1 MMQYESGTAPGE
13 AYQLGRRLKAGSTSD
28 VYETV
33 HPHLPGS
40 CAIKIVRAH
49 LLQSPEQAQAFRA
62 DLEAVAGLRHP
73 NIAQI
78 IEVGS
83 LPEAPAFVVM
93 ELLEGRLLAE
103 RLAGH
108 RTLPI
113 GEVVELVKAIA
124 AALQAAHSRGVIH
137 GEIGPTN
144 VFLARAEGYEQGL
157 VKLIGFGTH
166 RLRPVDAAAS
176 LSFEMIRYLSPE
188 QATGRPDEVDGRADQ
203 FALALLIH
211 RMVSGIEVFRGLS
224 AIDVLDQVLHEEPKI
239 ERPPEITDEVEAVLR
254 RALAKD
260 KRHRFETVVGFARAF
275 ESSVTGEESSVV
287 KRAPGPR
294 RPVRIEPAPEPER
307 PRATIRA
314 VRIEQPHKQGPAATT
329 LLGFAASRGEE
340 QPPLARA
347 VITAMGP
354 PRAFNSQPPPAA
366 QPASY
371 AAPQI
376 VRPPVASQSDLPV
389 LPAGVSHAKPVAN
402 RPVLAPSQPPKL
414 THAPPAQV
422 SRAPAATRAQ
432 PQRQQPR
439 AQQPRATGGRSRQGP
454 VDSLL
459 IEPFFDAFPSGQMRA
474 DTMDLGEDALPRRP
488 RHGWRLFFF
497 LVALAL
503 VSVGGAFAVGWRP
516 PLEWRQSDLWRG
528 LGLPGAAD
536 PSVNAD

>member
-1 MMQYESGTAPGE
+1 MMQYESSTAPGE

-40 CAIKIVRAH
+40 CAIKILRPH
-49 LLQSPEQAQAFRA
+49 LLQSPEQVHAFRS
-62 DLEAVAGLRHP
+62 DLEAVSGLRHP

-83 LPEAPAFVVM
+83 LPEAKAFVVM

-157 VKLIGFGTH
+157 VKLIGFGIH

-239 ERPPEITDEVEAVLR
+239 ERPPEITDEVESVLR

-287 KRAPGPR
+287 KRTPAPRG
-294 RPVRIEPAPEPER
+294 RPVRIEPPPPEPER

-340 QPPLARA
+340 SREVPRA

-366 QPASY
+366 QPA
-371 AAPQI
+371 AP
-376 VRPPVASQSDLPV
+376 VARPQLASQSELPV
-389 LPAGVSHAKPVAN
+389 LQAGAAHVRPVAN

-432 PQRQQPR
+432 PQRQPPR
-439 AQQPRATGGRSRQGP
+439 AQQPRAAAGRSRPGP

-459 IEPFFDAFPSGQMRA
+459 MEPFFDAFPSGQMRA

-488 RHGWRLFFF
+488 RNGWRFFFF
-497 LVALAL
+497 LVAIAL

-528 LGLPGAAD
+528 MGLPGAAD
-536 PSVNAD
+536 PSTNSD